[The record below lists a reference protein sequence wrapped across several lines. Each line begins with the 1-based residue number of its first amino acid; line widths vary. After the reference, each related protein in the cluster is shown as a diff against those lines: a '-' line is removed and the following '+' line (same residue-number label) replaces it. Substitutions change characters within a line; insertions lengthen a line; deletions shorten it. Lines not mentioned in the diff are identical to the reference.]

1 MTSKVILLRKT
12 ASNPDV
18 PDPYEKVHSNMPRE
32 THMLKHVLDCHH
44 CGAKRFPKEPP
55 RFYCHSR
62 KVELNTLI
70 ILDQLMRL
78 WTSSDLDARHFC
90 NNIRFSMA
98 TSLSLASIVHYYR
111 LTYHYRHFH
120 CRSDKSV
127 GVILPLSVGP
137 IGRPPN
143 DGN

>member
-1 MTSKVILLRKT
+1 MFEGVV
-12 ASNPDV
+12 A
-18 PDPYEKVHSNMPRE
+18 
-32 THMLKHVLDCHH
+32 
-44 CGAKRFPKEPP
+44 FPKEPP

-78 WTSSDLDARHFC
+78 WTSSDVDARHFC

-120 CRSDKSV
+120 YRSDRSDCV
-127 GVILPLSVGP
+127 MLPPPVGP
-137 IGRPPN
+137 IARPLEE
-143 DGN
+143 GNRQLKLLPSTG